1 MALKLNNE
9 NFEEVMGKGMPV
21 VIDFWAT
28 WCGPCRMVSPII
40 DELAEEYDGKVIIC
54 KCDVGEDGDE
64 IAAQYRVRNVPTILF
79 FKDGNQVDKHVGTAD
94 KEQLKAKVEALLTEK
109 GYSFLGN
116 KNGNRR
122 KHY

>member
-64 IAAQYRVRNVPTILF
+64 IAAQYRVRNVPTLVFI
-79 FKDGNQVDKHVGTAD
+79 KGGEVVDKHVGVISKA
-94 KEQLKAKVEALLTEK
+94 ELKAKIDALL
-109 GYSFLGN
+109 
-116 KNGNRR
+116 
-122 KHY
+122 